1 MNKGV
6 VIMKILSTDVCIVG
20 GGPAGM
26 MMALLLA
33 KQKVNVMV
41 VERNSNFDR
50 EFRGEVLQPRFVQM
64 LEQLNLRSYIESFS
78 HLKLKHGAIMK
89 DSAQI
94 GEFNFSAIDA
104 KFPYAMWM
112 PQPVLLQALYKKCQ
126 EYPSFSMLFHTKVQ
140 NLLKEGEQIT
150 GVITKNAQGEE
161 LEIQA
166 KVTIGADGRFS
177 TIRQLGRFEFEYDFY
192 ENDLI
197 WFTIPHP
204 KDMDHTLRFYMSKPI
219 YLVLPKYPDLM
230 QIGLA
235 FPKETWKEMR
245 ENGIEK
251 FRRTLSNLNPIFKIF
266 AEEVQDFKAFT
277 VLNSR
282 VQYVKEWSKDGCLLF
297 GDAAHCASPVGAMGV
312 SLSVA
317 TGIIAADVVWK
328 GLKKQDTTQGWLGQV
343 QTNRSPEIRLFH
355 RSQIRI
361 EKLAIRHTPWLK
373 AVGGA
378 MIPLFI
384 KTKLARAIQRRIF
397 LMPKPLPIDSSF
409 VFDN

>member
-1 MNKGV
+1 MIRIFFLIYYK
-6 VIMKILSTDVCIVG
+6 
-20 GGPAGM
+20 PAF
-26 MMALLLA
+26 
-33 KQKVNVMV
+33 KT
-41 VERNSNFDR
+41 
-50 EFRGEVLQPRFVQM
+50 
-64 LEQLNLRSYIESFS
+64 
-78 HLKLKHGAIMK
+78 
-89 DSAQI
+89 
-94 GEFNFSAIDA
+94 
-104 KFPYAMWM
+104 
-112 PQPVLLQALYKKCQ
+112 
-126 EYPSFSMLFHTKVQ
+126 LFHTKVQ

-177 TIRQLGRFEFEYDFY
+177 TIRQLGGFEFEYDFY

-245 ENGIEK
+245 EKGIEK
-251 FRRTLSNLNPIFKIF
+251 FRRTLSDLNPIFKTF

-282 VQYVKEWSKDGCLLF
+282 VQYVKEWAKDGCLLI

-328 GLKKQDTTQGWLGQV
+328 GLKKQDTTKRWLGQV

-361 EKLAIRHTPWLK
+361 EKLAFRHTPWLK

-409 VFDN
+409 VFDNRTSQ

>member
-1 MNKGV
+1 L
-6 VIMKILSTDVCIVG
+6 KILNTDVCIVG

-33 KQKVNVMV
+33 KQKVNVIV
-41 VERNSNFDR
+41 VERNANFDR

-64 LEQLNLRSYIESFS
+64 LEQLNLRTYIESFP
-78 HLKLKHGAIMK
+78 HLKLKHGAVMK

-94 GEFNFSAIDA
+94 GEFNFSAIDS

-112 PQPVLLQALYKKCQ
+112 PQPILLQALYQKCQ
-126 EYPSFSMLFHTKVQ
+126 EYPTFSMFFHTKVQ
-140 NLLKEGEQIT
+140 RLLKEGERIK
-150 GVITKNAQGEE
+150 GVMTKDAQGEE

-166 KVTIGADGRFS
+166 NITVGADGRFS
-177 TIRQLGRFEFEYDFY
+177 TIRQLGGFELEYNFY

-204 KDMDHTLRFYMSKPI
+204 KGMDNTLRFYMSKPI

-230 QIGLA
+230 QIGVA
-235 FPKETWKEMR
+235 FPKEKWKEIR
-245 ENGIEK
+245 NNGIEK
-251 FRRTLSNLNPIFKIF
+251 FKGMLKDLNPLFHSF
-266 AEEVQDFKAFT
+266 AEELQDFKTLT

-282 VQYVKEWSKDGCLLF
+282 VQNVKEWAKNGCLLI

-317 TGIIAADVVWK
+317 TAIVAADVIWK
-328 GLKKQDTTQGWLGQV
+328 GLKKQDTTQEWLRQV
-343 QTNRSPEIRLFH
+343 QTIRTPEIRLFH
-355 RSQIRI
+355 RSQIRV
-361 EKLAIRHTPWLK
+361 EKLAIRYTAWMR
-373 AVGGA
+373 VIGGT

-384 KTKLARAIQRRIF
+384 NTKLAHFVQRKIF
-397 LMPKPLPIDSSF
+397 LMPKTLPIDSSF

>member
-1 MNKGV
+1 
-6 VIMKILSTDVCIVG
+6 MKILSTDVCIVG

-33 KQKVNVMV
+33 KQKVNVVV
-41 VERNSNFDR
+41 VERNANFDR

-64 LEQLNLRSYIESFS
+64 LEQLNLRSYMESYP
-78 HLKLKHGAIMK
+78 HLKLKHGVIMK

-94 GEFNFSAIDA
+94 GAFHFSAIDS

-112 PQPVLLQALYKKCQ
+112 PQTILLQALYQKCQ
-126 EYPSFSMLFHTKVQ
+126 EYPAFSMLFHTKVQ
-140 NLLKEGEQIT
+140 SLLIEGEQIK
-150 GVITKNAQGEE
+150 GVITKNAQGDE

-166 KVTIGADGRFS
+166 KVTVGADGRFS
-177 TIRQLGRFEFEYDFY
+177 TIRQLGGFELETDFY

-204 KDMDHTLRFYMSKPI
+204 KNMGNTLRFFMSKPI

-235 FPKETWKEMR
+235 FPKEKWKEIR
-245 ENGIEK
+245 NGGIEK
-251 FRRTLSNLNPIFKIF
+251 FSRMLKDLNPLFQSF
-266 AEEVQDFKAFT
+266 AEELQDFKAFT

-282 VQYVKEWSKDGCLLF
+282 VQYVKEWAKDGCLLI
-297 GDAAHCASPVGAMGV
+297 GDAAHCASPVGAIGV

-317 TGIIAADVVWK
+317 TAIVAADVVWK
-328 GLKKQDTTQGWLGQV
+328 GVNQQDTTQEWLRQV
-343 QTNRSPEIRLFH
+343 QTIRTPEIRFIH
-355 RSQIRI
+355 QSQIRI
-361 EKLAIRHTPWLK
+361 EKLAIRHTSWLK
-373 AVGGA
+373 TIGG
-378 MIPLFI
+378 MLIPLLI
-384 KTKLARAIQRRIF
+384 KTKLTRSIQRKIF

-409 VFDN
+409 VFEN

>member
-1 MNKGV
+1 
-6 VIMKILSTDVCIVG
+6 MKTLRTDVCIVG

-33 KQKVNVMV
+33 KQKVNVLV
-41 VERNSNFDR
+41 VERNMNFDR

-64 LEQLNLRSYIESFS
+64 LDQLNLRSYIESYP

-94 GEFNFSAIDA
+94 EEFNFTAIDS

-112 PQPVLLQALYKKCQ
+112 PQPILLQALYKKCQ

-140 NLLKEGEQIT
+140 SLLKEREEIK
-150 GVITKNAQGEE
+150 GVITKNAQGEN

-166 KVTIGADGRFS
+166 KITIGADGRFS
-177 TIRQLGRFEFEYDFY
+177 TIRQLGGFELEYDFY

-204 KDMDHTLRFYMSKPI
+204 KDMDNTLRFYMSKPI

-235 FPKETWKEMR
+235 FPKETWKEIR
-245 ENGIEK
+245 GSGIEK
-251 FRRTLSNLNPIFKIF
+251 FRGTLKDLNPLFHSF
-266 AEEVQDFKAFT
+266 AEELQDFRAFT

-282 VQYVKEWSKDGCLLF
+282 VQYVKEWAKDGCLLI

-317 TGIIAADVVWK
+317 TAIVAADIVWI
-328 GLKKQDTTQGWLGQV
+328 GLEKQDTTQEWLQQI
-343 QTNRSPEIRLFH
+343 QTIRSPEIRLFH

-373 AVGGA
+373 AIGGT

-397 LMPKPLPIDSSF
+397 LMPKPLPIDDSF
-409 VFDN
+409 VFEN

>member
-1 MNKGV
+1 
-6 VIMKILSTDVCIVG
+6 MKILSTDVCIVG

-26 MMALLLA
+26 IMALLLA

-41 VERNSNFDR
+41 VERNVNFDR

-64 LEQLNLRSYIESFS
+64 LEQLNLRSYIESYP

-89 DSAQI
+89 ESAQI
-94 GEFNFSAIDA
+94 GEFNFSAIDS

-112 PQPVLLQALYKKCQ
+112 PQPILLQALYKKCQ
-126 EYPSFSMLFHTKVQ
+126 EYPTFSIHFHTKVQ
-140 NLLKEGEQIT
+140 HLLKEGERVK
-150 GVITKNAQGEE
+150 GVITKNALGEE

-166 KVTIGADGRFS
+166 KITIGADGRFS
-177 TIRQLGRFEFEYDFY
+177 TIRQLGGFELEYDFY

-204 KDMDHTLRFYMSKPI
+204 KDMDNTLRFYMSKPI

-235 FPKETWKEMR
+235 FPKEKWKEIR
-245 ENGIEK
+245 GNGIEK
-251 FRRTLSNLNPIFKIF
+251 FRGTLKELNPLFQSF
-266 AEEVQDFKAFT
+266 AEGLQDFKSFT

-282 VQYVKEWSKDGCLLF
+282 VQYVKEWAKDGCLLI

-317 TGIIAADVVWK
+317 TAIVAADVVWK
-328 GLKKQDTTQGWLGQV
+328 GLNKQDISQEWLSQV
-343 QTNRSPEIRLFH
+343 QTIRSPEIRLFH

-361 EKLAIRHTPWLK
+361 EKLAIRYTPWLK
-373 AVGGA
+373 TIGGTL
-378 MIPLFI
+378 IPLFV
-384 KTKLARAIQRRIF
+384 KTKFALSIQRKIF
-397 LMPKPLPIDSSF
+397 LMPKSLPIDSSF
-409 VFDN
+409 VFEN

>member
-1 MNKGV
+1 
-6 VIMKILSTDVCIVG
+6 MKTLNTDVCIVG

-33 KQKVNVMV
+33 KQNVDVVV
-41 VERNSNFDR
+41 VERNANFDR

-64 LEQLNLRSYIESFS
+64 LDQLNLRSYIESYP

-89 DSAQI
+89 DSNQI
-94 GEFNFSAIDA
+94 GEFNFSAIDS

-112 PQPVLLQALYKKCQ
+112 PQPILLQALYQKCQ
-126 EYPSFSMLFHTKVQ
+126 DYPTFSIYFHSKVQ
-140 NLLKEGEQIT
+140 QLLKEEEQIK

-166 KVTIGADGRFS
+166 KITVGADGRFS
-177 TIRQLGRFEFEYDFY
+177 TIRQLGGFDLEYDFY

-204 KDMDHTLRFYMSKPI
+204 KDMDNTLRFYMSKPI

-235 FPKETWKEMR
+235 FPKEKWKEIR
-245 ENGIEK
+245 NNGIGK
-251 FRRTLSNLNPIFKIF
+251 FRGTLKELNPLFHSF
-266 AEEVQDFKAFT
+266 ADELQDFRTFT

-282 VQYVKEWSKDGCLLF
+282 VQYVKEWAKNGCLLI

-317 TGIIAADVVWK
+317 TAIVAADVIWK
-328 GLKKQDTTQGWLGQV
+328 GLKKQDTSQEWLRQV
-343 QTNRSPEIRLFH
+343 QIFRSPEIRLFH

-361 EKLAIRHTPWLK
+361 EKLAIRRTSLLRTI
-373 AVGGA
+373 GGT

-384 KTKLARAIQRRIF
+384 KTKLARFLQRKIF

-409 VFDN
+409 VFEK